1 MQFSVPINVQ
11 KDLITIKTSIS
22 SSNRLSE
29 IILNAILWLMG
40 CIFIVCFIG
49 FLRQERPVSIILT
62 NIPVS
67 NVVVSDSYIN
77 LTRNRGYYDYE
88 SYFVNNTLK
97 TENKT
102 RRYYYIDLGCFDGR
116 DMEYFV
122 HFHLEEIARFG
133 TLNIVAFEPDPINLS
148 ACKIAQQK
156 LSNLQITVYDTAVWT
171 ENGQARYATEKGQ
184 KSKID
189 PNSALYVRSI
199 DFSEWLGDNFGVDDY
214 VYIKFTVEGVE
225 IPILEKMVVDG
236 TLSLVDYMEIEWS
249 DALAAEFE
257 PRRVVLECMFDS
269 FGMDFLYMVN
279 PVDSRHAFN
288 VKDTYAAVPKDK
300 GWYV

>member
-1 MQFSVPINVQ
+1 MRLSVPINIPN
-11 KDLITIKTSIS
+11 DLITIKTSIT
-22 SSNRLSE
+22 SSNRASE
-29 IILNAILWLMG
+29 IILNAILALMG
-40 CIFIVCFIG
+40 CVFIVCFIS
-49 FLRQERPVSIILT
+49 FMRKERPVSILVT
-62 NIPVS
+62 NLPPPTIAES
-67 NVVVSDSYIN
+67 NSYIN

-88 SYFVNNTLK
+88 NYFVNNVLK
-97 TENKT
+97 TQNKT
-102 RRYYYIDLGCFDGR
+102 RRYFYIDLGCFDGR
-116 DMEYFV
+116 DIDYFV
-122 HFHLEEIARFG
+122 HFHLEEISRYG
-133 TLNIVAFEPDPINLS
+133 TLNIVAFEPDPINFS
-148 ACKIAQQK
+148 ACKITQQK
-156 LSNLQITVYDTAVWT
+156 LSSLQITVYDTAVWT

-189 PNSALYVRSI
+189 SNSALYVRSI
-199 DFSEWLGDNFGVDDY
+199 DFSKWLAENFRVDDFI
-214 VYIKFTVEGVE
+214 YIKFTIEGVE
-225 IPILEKMVVDG
+225 IPVLEKMVLDE

-279 PVDSRHAFN
+279 PVDSRHAYN